1 MGQKGNEVNRRR
13 RSARAAFRRI
23 FRASA
28 RPLGHQLQLH
38 WANLHRHRS
47 VKLTGWPDGRIARFF
62 LASRAGRLLGG
73 RRGRQTSAAGDDR
86 ATRARAH
93 APAAREECPP
103 PEARG
108 RAEASRGRKPAE
120 CSSTR
125 PGSGVR
131 QRECAPSACRADATS
146 GSLPA
151 FARAAGAG
159 AFSAAAH
166 VSRGQCDRTGSS
178 PSESLWP
185 LAAPRNSPSRWTG
198 TVGWEN
204 DVDSR
209 QQAVTVMWVRGESG
223 VISLAPP
230 FRRRRDA
237 LAANVPHFARSMEG
251 GAPMLSRRAVLA
263 GGAAALAAPPLCR
276 AGADAADDPQ
286 DSATRNRGERQV
298 GFRLRH
304 QPAGRRIRPFH
315 RHRQD
320 LSHPGRERPRQ
331 TESHSLARADAA
343 LAAGRGARRFRTAH
357 SAGGER
363 RLRFPADLRRHVLDA
378 LA

>member
-1 MGQKGNEVNRRR
+1 MGQNGNEVNRRR
-13 RSARAAFRRI
+13 RSVRAAFRRI

-47 VKLTGWPDGRIARFF
+47 VKLTGRPDRRIARFF
-62 LASRAGRLLGG
+62 LDSRTGRLWAADGG
-73 RRGRQTSAAGDDR
+73 GKPVRPAMIEPRERAPTRPSQGRNVLRQKREPERKHPEAENRQNAQ
-86 ATRARAH
+86 
-93 APAAREECPP
+93 APAQDQEYA
-103 PEARG
+103 
-108 RAEASRGRKPAE
+108 K
-120 CSSTR
+120 
-125 PGSGVR
+125 
-131 QRECAPSACRADATS
+131 CAPSACRADATS

-151 FARAAGAG
+151 LARAAGAG

-166 VSRGQCDRTGSS
+166 VSRGQCNRTRSS

-209 QQAVTVMWVRGESG
+209 QQAVTVMSVRGENG
-223 VISLAPP
+223 VISLVPP
-230 FRRRRDA
+230 FRTRRDA
-237 LAANVPHFARSMEG
+237 LAAKRPTFCATDRRRSSNAVSSRCPRRRGG
-251 GAPMLSRRAVLA
+251 GARRA
-263 GGAAALAAPPLCR
+263 PLCR
-276 AGADAADDPQ
+276 AGADSADDPQ

-315 RHRQD
+315 RRWQH
-320 LSHPGRERPRQ
+320 LSCPGRERPRQ
-331 TESHSLARADAA
+331 TEFDSLARADAA
-343 LAAGRGARRFRTAH
+343 LAAGRRARRFRTAH
-357 SAGGER
+357 SARGQR
-363 RLRFPADLRRHVLDA
+363 RLRFSAYLRRHVLDA
-378 LA
+378 FA